1 MKRLFL
7 AVLASCM
14 AICSYAQNMQ
24 WSVIP
29 MDGSRTGVTA
39 PTADNVKE
47 ALGTVKGCRYVAP
60 NGKVFRRGSTRKVAK
75 LMIDAQDEMAF
86 VKEVVGYAP
95 KAMIKRK
102 PECELSNWSADI
114 LRAAVEKEFGRPV
127 DIALTNFGGIRVDM
141 PQGDVLLDDLLSMFP
156 FNNYLTYVA
165 IHGRDVR
172 RLFEIIAGKGMEAV
186 SGVEVT
192 IKGRQLVDLKVGGQP
207 VEDDK
212 IYGLATI
219 DYLLNGGD
227 DIFAKNNAEEVLISD
242 KIVYDGIIEHVRELK
257 AQGRYI
263 EAEIDGRV
271 KVLPQD

>member
-1 MKRLFL
+1 MKKLFL
-7 AVLASCM
+7 AFLALGVAAS
-14 AICSYAQNMQ
+14 ASAQKLE
-24 WSVIP
+24 WSTVP

-39 PTADNVKE
+39 PNADNVKE
-47 ALGTVKGCRYVAP
+47 ALGTVKGSRYIAP
-60 NGKVFRRGSTRKVAK
+60 NGRIYRKGSARKVAK
-75 LMIDAQDEMAF
+75 LMIDSQEDMAF
-86 VKEVVGYAP
+86 VKEVVGFAP
-95 KAMIKRK
+95 QAMVKRK

-114 LRAAVEKEFGRPV
+114 LKAAVEKEFGRPV

-141 PQGDVLLDDLLSMFP
+141 PQGDVLLDDILSMFP

-192 IKGRQLVDLKVGGQP
+192 IQGRKLVDLKVGGQP
-207 VEDDK
+207 VDDDK

-242 KIVYDGIIEHVRELK
+242 KIVYDGIIEHVREIK
-257 AQGRYI
+257 AQGKFI
-263 EAEIDGRV
+263 EAKVDGRV
-271 KVLPQD
+271 KVLPQ